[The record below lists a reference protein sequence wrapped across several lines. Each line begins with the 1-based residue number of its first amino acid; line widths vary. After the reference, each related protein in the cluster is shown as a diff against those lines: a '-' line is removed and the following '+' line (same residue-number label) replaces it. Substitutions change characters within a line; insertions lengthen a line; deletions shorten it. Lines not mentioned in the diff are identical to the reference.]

1 MALSPGLSYIQDP
14 KKGFSIGETDTAGPP
29 LIILIEHY
37 SIHFGYTC
45 TQQMYKYIPWPDSPY
60 FKTLQVCRKWQMGAP
75 RMLGHPAIQDIQVM
89 IQVMG
94 QQGRRAKKTTRLL
107 HERWVCLKIVYP
119 EKPNGFAD
127 HYPY

>member
-1 MALSPGLSYIQDP
+1 MALSPGLSYIQDH

-45 TQQMYKYIPWPDSPY
+45 NFHSKCTIISPDQIWWLKAEKLIFSMGRTPY

-75 RMLGHPAIQDIQVM
+75 RMLGHPAIQVI

-94 QQGRRAKKTTRLL
+94 QQSQG
-107 HERWVCLKIVYP
+107 LKP
-119 EKPNGFAD
+119 L
-127 HYPY
+127 